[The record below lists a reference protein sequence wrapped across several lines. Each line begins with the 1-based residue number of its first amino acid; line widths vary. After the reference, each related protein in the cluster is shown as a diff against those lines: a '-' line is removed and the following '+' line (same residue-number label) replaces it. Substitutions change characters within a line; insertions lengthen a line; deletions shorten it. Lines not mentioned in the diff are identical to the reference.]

1 MPNIVGSLLRKKR
14 TRDKEEGKDNSPTSP
29 VTPGTPGSPLTT
41 SSSNLSKTTSTPREQ
56 PHPPTHEANPAL
68 EQAPTQAHP
77 TDPNETHHDDVLN
90 PPDSSTSRV
99 TNMQGVTAANNG
111 VPMQPPM
118 STGKPHQNGHSSG
131 MRPMA
136 DGSFPIVRDAKA
148 TKGKYSLGDFD
159 FKRTLGTGSFGRVHL
174 VKSKHNARFYAIKVL
189 KKAQV
194 VKMKQVEHTNDE
206 RKMLAKVKHPFL
218 ITLWGTFHDSKNLYM
233 VMDFV
238 EGGELFSLL
247 RKSQVSSSMLWYS
260 LCDHLRCNLEVPKSS
275 R

>member
-14 TRDKEEGKDNSPTSP
+14 TRDKEDKDLASPTSP
-29 VTPGTPGSPLTT
+29 AGHNSPL
-41 SSSNLSKTTSTPREQ
+41 SPNFSKTNTVTKEQ
-56 PHPPTHEANPAL
+56 PHPPTEDSNPML
-68 EQAPTQAHP
+68 EQAPTQSHP
-77 TDPNETHHDDVLN
+77 TDPNVTHHNDVLN
-90 PPDSSTSRV
+90 PPDANTSNIS
-99 TNMQGVTAANNG
+99 NMDGTGVANNG
-111 VPMQPPM
+111 APMQPPM
-118 STGKPHQNGHSSG
+118 AQGKPPANGHQG
-131 MRPMA
+131 GIRAMA
-136 DGSFPIVRDAKA
+136 DGTWPVVRDAKA

-174 VKSKHNARFYAIKVL
+174 VRSKHNARFYAVKVL

-206 RKMLAKVKHPFL
+206 RKMLARVKHPFL

-247 RKSQVSSSMLWYS
+247 RKSQVQRVCIY
-260 LCDHLRCNLEVPKSS
+260 E
-275 R
+275 